1 MQNNLNK
8 NKLTNLKEDLK
19 KNQIE
24 IMLYPSKCD
33 GCETEGFAAC
43 VKACEAHMGKKYGSK
58 YTGVRINIKKKS
70 GRFFPIICH
79 NCEEAPC
86 VDACMPGARYKDTES
101 GWTVTNY
108 KKCVGCW
115 MCVMSC
121 PFGAIER
128 IGAGRFASKCDG
140 CIDEGTPKCVEACKK
155 GALKRIGIKN
165 YSYERRLMV
174 AKKIYGPYIKSVEK
188 R

>member
-1 MQNNLNK
+1 
-8 NKLTNLKEDLK
+8 
-19 KNQIE
+19 
-24 IMLYPSKCD
+24 
-33 GCETEGFAAC
+33 
-43 VKACEAHMGKKYGSK
+43 
-58 YTGVRINIKKKS
+58 
-70 GRFFPIICH
+70 
-79 NCEEAPC
+79 
-86 VDACMPGARYKDTES
+86 
-101 GWTVTNY
+101 
-108 KKCVGCW
+108 

-128 IGAGRFASKCDG
+128 VGKGGHFASKCDG
-140 CIDEGTPKCVEACKK
+140 CIDENTPKCVEACKK

>member
-1 MQNNLNK
+1 MNK

-19 KNQIE
+19 QNQIE
-24 IMLYPSKCD
+24 IMLYPSKCNGCDD
-33 GCETEGFAAC
+33 GEFMSCVEACET
-43 VKACEAHMGKKYGSK
+43 HMKEKYGAE
-58 YTGVRINIKKKS
+58 YTGARINIKKKS
-70 GRFFPIICH
+70 GKFFPIICR
-79 NCEEAPC
+79 NCDEAPC
-86 VDACMPGARYKDTES
+86 VDACMPGARYKDMKT
-101 GWTVTNY
+101 GWTITNY

-128 IGAGRFASKCDG
+128 VEKDHFASKCDG
-140 CIDEGTPKCVEACKK
+140 CTDEDTPKCVEACKK

-174 AKKIYGPYIKSVEK
+174 AKKLYGPYIKSNIK
-188 R
+188 G